1 MVHEYLVD
9 LCGHDVF
16 DVVLN
21 ERHERGHQRRSG
33 H

>member
-1 MVHEYLVD
+1 L
-9 LCGHDVF
+9 LCHHVF

-21 ERHERGHQRRSG
+21 ERHERGHQRSSR